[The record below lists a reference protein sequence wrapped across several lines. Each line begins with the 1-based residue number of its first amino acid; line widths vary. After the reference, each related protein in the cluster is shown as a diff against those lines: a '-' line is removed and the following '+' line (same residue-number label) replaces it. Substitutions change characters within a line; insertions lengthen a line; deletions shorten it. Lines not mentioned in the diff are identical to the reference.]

1 MILLN
6 MSAKIILKSVACII
20 RTLYIQRTPMSESQ
34 DGTKSI
40 IGKIVLLAERS
51 KNRKNYENPIL
62 AELKSHFIAYTIFE
76 NAIISI
82 DKEDRP

>member
-51 KNRKNYENPIL
+51 KNRKNY
-62 AELKSHFIAYTIFE
+62 
-76 NAIISI
+76 
-82 DKEDRP
+82 